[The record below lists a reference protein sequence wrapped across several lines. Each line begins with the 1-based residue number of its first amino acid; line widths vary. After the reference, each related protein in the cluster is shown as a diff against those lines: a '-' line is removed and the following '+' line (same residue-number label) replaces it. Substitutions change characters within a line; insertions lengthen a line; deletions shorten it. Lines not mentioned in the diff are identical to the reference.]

1 MTRRILFALPL
12 ALTACHSPAAPMD
25 VFPETIGPWKRA
37 SLRDL
42 AISDAPDPI
51 SRSSVRRAQ
60 LATYEGPAKGKL
72 QARAYELSSPQAGVD
87 LAQRWRPSADTVFF
101 WATNYF
107 VVVKWDE
114 ADRASLQQFTQTLA
128 KRLNP
133 K

>member
-1 MTRRILFALPL
+1 
-12 ALTACHSPAAPMD
+12 MD

-42 AISDAPDPI
+42 PVSEAPDPI
-51 SRSSVRRAQ
+51 PRSTVQRAQ
-60 LATYEGPAKGKL
+60 LAMYDGPSNGKL

-114 ADRASLQQFTQTLA
+114 ADRGSLQQFTQALA